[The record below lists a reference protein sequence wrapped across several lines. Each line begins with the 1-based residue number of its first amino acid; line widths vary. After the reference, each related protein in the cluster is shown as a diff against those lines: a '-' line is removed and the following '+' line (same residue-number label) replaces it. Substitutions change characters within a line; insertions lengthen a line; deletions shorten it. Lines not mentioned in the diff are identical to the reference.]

1 MDYTLEINSNKGKL
15 NVTWKNIEN
24 LAKYAN
30 TQSGFYLMDS
40 KCLDSSLFLEHFQK
54 WNQMFWNQR
63 QSQGMFN
70 FPDNATIVDIGSG
83 MSVVDLLLYSY
94 IPNSKFY
101 LIDNEG
107 WDENFVN
114 PTTSKVC
121 FSENYPIYNSWAPV
135 QDAIESSNFDQ
146 SRFIF
151 QNTEQPFPE
160 NIDVITSYLSWCFHY
175 PKSTYWEQA
184 TSSLKKGGKLIL
196 DVRPLKDQDV
206 IGEISEE
213 LKSEPVKFL
222 FPILPKY
229 VDNYP
234 PIDPNASG
242 YRCMWEKK

>member
-1 MDYTLEINSNKGKL
+1 MDYTLEINSNKGNL
-15 NVTWKNIEN
+15 NVTWKDLDT

-30 TQSGFYLMDS
+30 AQSGFYLVNS
-40 KCLDSSLFLEHFQK
+40 RSLDSSLFLEHFQR

-63 QSQGMFN
+63 QSQGMFD
-70 FPDNATIVDIGSG
+70 FPDDATIIDIGSG

-114 PTTSKVC
+114 PEIPRVC
-121 FSENYPIYNSWAPV
+121 FSEKYPIYNSWEPV
-135 QDAIESSNFDQ
+135 HDAITASNFDKD
-146 SRFIF
+146 RFIF
-151 QNTEQPFPE
+151 QNTSEPFPE
-160 NIDVITSYLSWCFHY
+160 NVDVIMSYLSWCFHY
-175 PKSTYWEQA
+175 PKNTYWDR
-184 TSSLKKGGKLIL
+184 SIHSLKKGGKLIL

-213 LKSEPVKFL
+213 LKSNPVKFA
-222 FPILPKY
+222 FPILPEF

-234 PIDPNASG
+234 VADPNASG